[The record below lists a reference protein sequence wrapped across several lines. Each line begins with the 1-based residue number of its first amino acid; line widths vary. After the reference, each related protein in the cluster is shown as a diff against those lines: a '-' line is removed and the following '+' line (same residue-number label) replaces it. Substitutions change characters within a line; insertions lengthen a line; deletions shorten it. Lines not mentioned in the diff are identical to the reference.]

1 MTRSKGLTAGLRRN
15 PPYRM
20 RTGPTGVPVILY
32 DTALNQL
39 AYGQAPQMGDFFNDV
54 MGAVVPA
61 WDKRPD
67 WMKKIVVK
75 PDPAK
80 LIQAAS
86 KVVKPAQA
94 GALVDQANRAGVNLF
109 YNTPAGQV
117 PVSGDMAQNAMTY
130 GPGYYSAYNAAS
142 SVPVWVYAV
151 GGLAVLSLLLM
162 RK

>member
-1 MTRSKGLTAGLRRN
+1 MRSSNLTRGMRRN
-15 PPYRM
+15 PPYLIRQ
-20 RTGPTGVPVILY
+20 GQHGVPVVLY

-39 AYGQAPQMGDFFNDV
+39 AYGATPQMGDLFNDI
-54 MGAVVPA
+54 MGTVVPG

-80 LIQAAS
+80 LMQAAARI
-86 KVVKPAQA
+86 VKPAQA
-94 GALVDQANRAGVNLF
+94 GALVDQANQAGVNLF

-117 PVSGDMAQNAMTY
+117 PVTGSMAQNAMTY
-130 GPGYYSAYNAAS
+130 GPGFYSAQNAVAS
-142 SVPVWVYAV
+142 IPTWAYIA
-151 GGLAVLSLLLM
+151 GGGVILALLFM

>member
-1 MTRSKGLTAGLRRN
+1 MARSNTLTAGMRRN
-15 PPYRM
+15 PPYLM
-20 RTGPTGVPVILY
+20 RRNATGAPVILY

-39 AYGQAPQMGDFFNDV
+39 AYGVTPQMGDLFNDI

-86 KVVKPAQA
+86 KVVKPEQA

-117 PVSGDMAQNAMTY
+117 PVTGDMAQNAMTY
-130 GPGYYSAYNAAS
+130 GPGYYSAYNAVS

-151 GGLAVLSLLLM
+151 GGVAVLALFM
-162 RK
+162 ARK